1 MAPSSYVSLYEEG
14 AVMRRT
20 IERID
25 RLMASILNDEQA
37 SELHA
42 VLVACLVGEG
52 AASSGRKTVVEYV
65 ELFLAAKRLEGCSER
80 SLRYYASTL
89 ARFSAKVVKSA
100 HDVTTDD
107 IRDYLMDY
115 SGDGRVGK
123 ITVDNIRRVIS
134 SFFSWLEEE
143 DYIYK
148 SPVRR
153 IKKIRTSRVL
163 KPVYSDESLELLRD
177 SCEEVRD
184 LAMIDLLSSTGIRVG
199 ELVQLN
205 RRDIDFDAREC
216 VVHGKGD
223 KERRVYFD
231 ARAKMHLLAY
241 FELRE
246 DDTPALFVSLHRPY
260 RRLEI
265 SGVEARLRKLGE
277 DAGVKHVHP
286 HKFRRTLAT
295 KAIDKG
301 MPIEQVQV
309 LLGHSKIDTTL
320 CYAMVDQ
327 DNVKRSHRKY
337 IS

>member
-1 MAPSSYVSLYEEG
+1 
-14 AVMRRT
+14 
-20 IERID
+20 
-25 RLMASILNDEQA
+25 MASTLSAEQA
-37 SELHA
+37 AELHA
-42 VLVACLVGEG
+42 VLVGCLIGEG
-52 AASSGRKTVVEYV
+52 SAPHGRETIAEYV
-65 ELFLAAKRLEGCSER
+65 ELFLAAKKLEGCSER
-80 SLRYYASTL
+80 SLRYYATTL
-89 ARFSAKVVKSA
+89 ARFSAEMAKPA
-100 HDVTTDD
+100 HDITTDD
-107 IRDYLMDY
+107 IRDYLTKY
-115 SGDGRVGK
+115 SDDGRVGK
-123 ITVDNIRRVIS
+123 TTIDNIRRVIS

-163 KPVYSDESLELLRD
+163 KPVYSDEALELLRD
-177 SCEEVRD
+177 SCKEIRD
-184 LAMIDLLSSTGIRVG
+184 LAIIDLLSSTGIRVG

-231 ARAKMHLLAY
+231 ARAKTHLLAY
-241 FELRE
+241 LELRE
-246 DDTPALFVSLHRPY
+246 DDTPALFVSLHRPFK
-260 RRLEI
+260 RLEI

-277 DAGVKHVHP
+277 DSGVRHVHP

>member
-1 MAPSSYVSLYEEG
+1 
-14 AVMRRT
+14 MRET

-25 RLMASILNDEQA
+25 RLMAPVLSAKQA
-37 SELHA
+37 AELHS
-42 VLVACLVGEG
+42 VLVACLDGAGRGAGRDGTMGEHI
-52 AASSGRKTVVEYV
+52 

-80 SLRYYASTL
+80 TLRYYSGTL
-89 ARFSAKVVKSA
+89 ARFAAEVGKASHEVGTE
-100 HDVTTDD
+100 DV
-107 IRDYLMDY
+107 RDYLSAY
-115 SGDGRVGK
+115 SRDGRAGK
-123 ITVDNIRRVIS
+123 ATVDNVRRVVS
-134 SFFSWLEEE
+134 SFFSWLEAE
-143 DYIYK
+143 DLIYK

-163 KPVYSDESLELLRD
+163 KPVYSDESLEALRD
-177 SCEEVRD
+177 CCAEPRD
-184 LAMIDLLSSTGIRVG
+184 LAMVDLLSSTGMRVG

-205 RRDIDFDAREC
+205 RRDVDFEAREC

-231 ARAKMHLLAY
+231 ARAKTHLLAY
-241 FELRE
+241 LDARG
-246 DDTPALFVSLHRPY
+246 DDCPALFVSLHRPFG
-260 RRLEI
+260 RLQI
-265 SGVEARLRKLGE
+265 SGVEARMRKLGE
-277 DAGVKHVHP
+277 LAGVKHVHP

-320 CYAMVDQ
+320 LYAMVDQ

>member
-1 MAPSSYVSLYEEG
+1 
-14 AVMRRT
+14 MREVV
-20 IERID
+20 ERVD
-25 RLMASILNDEQA
+25 RLMAPMLTADQA
-37 SELHA
+37 AELHG

-52 AASSGRKTVVEYV
+52 RCANLRRTTDEYI

-89 ARFSAKVVKSA
+89 AKFSGGVEKPA
-100 HDVTTDD
+100 HDMTTDD
-107 IRDYLMDY
+107 IREYLSGY
-115 SGDGRVGK
+115 SKDGRAGK
-123 ITVDNIRRVIS
+123 ATVDNVRRVIS

-163 KPVYSDESLELLRD
+163 KPVYSDESLEALRD
-177 SCEEVRD
+177 SCAEVRD

-199 ELVQLN
+199 ELVRLN
-205 RRDIDFDAREC
+205 RGDIDFDAREC
-216 VVHGKGD
+216 IVHGKGD

-231 ARAKMHLLAY
+231 ARAKTHMLSYLECRTDESA
-241 FELRE
+241 
-246 DDTPALFVSLHRPY
+246 ALFVSLRKPF

-265 SGVEARLRKLGE
+265 SGVEARLRKLGD

-327 DNVKRSHRKY
+327 DNVRRSHRKY

>member
-1 MAPSSYVSLYEEG
+1 
-14 AVMRRT
+14 MRRI
-20 IERID
+20 IERVD
-25 RLMASILNDEQA
+25 RLMAPLLTDAQA
-37 SELHA
+37 TELHA
-42 VLVACLVGEG
+42 VLVACMASEG
-52 AASSGRKTVVEYV
+52 KGGCAQNSTEEYV

-89 ARFSAKVVKSA
+89 GRFVSIVVKPV
-100 HDVTTDD
+100 HETTTDD
-107 IRDYLMDY
+107 IRDYLADY
-115 SGDGRVGK
+115 SRDGRAGK
-123 ITVDNIRRVIS
+123 TTVDNIRRVIS

-153 IKKIRTSRVL
+153 IKKIRTSRVI

-177 SCEEVRD
+177 SCCEIRD

-199 ELVQLN
+199 ELVRLN

-216 VVHGKGD
+216 VVCGKGD

-231 ARAKMHLLAY
+231 ARAKTHMLAY
-241 FELRE
+241 LDNRA
-246 DDTPALFVSLHRPY
+246 DGNAALFVSLQRPF
-260 RRLEI
+260 RRLKI
-265 SGVEARLRKLGE
+265 SGVEARLRKLGK

-327 DNVKRSHRKY
+327 DNVKRSHQKF

>member
-1 MAPSSYVSLYEEG
+1 
-14 AVMRRT
+14 MRRI
-20 IERID
+20 IERVD
-25 RLMASILNDEQA
+25 RLMAPVLTDAQA
-37 SELHA
+37 AELHA
-42 VLVACLVGEG
+42 VLVACMASEG
-52 AASSGRKTVVEYV
+52 KGSCAQNSTEEYV

-89 ARFSAKVVKSA
+89 ARFISIVIKPA
-100 HDVTTDD
+100 HEVTTDD
-107 IRDYLMDY
+107 IRDYLTDY
-115 SGDGRVGK
+115 SRDGRAGK
-123 ITVDNIRRVIS
+123 TTVDNIRRVIS

-153 IKKIRTSRVL
+153 IKKIRTSRVI

-177 SCEEVRD
+177 SCCEIRD
-184 LAMIDLLSSTGIRVG
+184 LAIIDLLSSTGIRVG
-199 ELVQLN
+199 ELVRLN

-216 VVHGKGD
+216 VVFGKGD

-231 ARAKMHLLAY
+231 ARAKTHMLAY
-241 FELRE
+241 LDNRI
-246 DDTPALFVSLHRPY
+246 DTNAALFVSLQRPF
-260 RRLEI
+260 RRLKI
-265 SGVEARLRKLGE
+265 SGVEARLRKLGK

-327 DNVKRSHRKY
+327 DNVKRSHQKF

>member
-1 MAPSSYVSLYEEG
+1 MHR
-14 AVMRRT
+14 M
-20 IERID
+20 IERVD
-25 RLMASILNDEQA
+25 RLMAPLLSDSQA
-37 SELHA
+37 MELHS
-42 VLVACLVGEG
+42 VLVACFTNEG
-52 AASSGRKTVVEYV
+52 RNARQKNSISDYV
-65 ELFLAAKRLEGCSER
+65 DMFLAAKRLEGCSER
-80 SLRYYASTL
+80 SLRYYSSTL
-89 ARFSAKVVKSA
+89 ARFASLVVKPV
-100 HDVTTDD
+100 HEVVTDD
-107 IRDYLMDY
+107 IRAYLRDY
-115 SGDGRVGK
+115 SRDGRAGK
-123 ITVDNIRRVIS
+123 VTVDNIRRVIS

-153 IKKIRTSRVL
+153 IKKIRSSSVL
-163 KPVYSDESLELLRD
+163 KPVYSDEMLELLRD
-177 SCEEVRD
+177 ACFEIRD

-205 RRDIDFDAREC
+205 RRNIDFDAREC
-216 VVHGKGD
+216 IVHGKGD
-223 KERRVYFD
+223 KERKVYFD

-241 FELRE
+241 LESRI
-246 DDTPALFVSLHRPY
+246 DDHPALFVCLHRPFK
-260 RRLEI
+260 RLKI

-327 DNVKRSHRKY
+327 DNVKRSHRKF

>member
-1 MAPSSYVSLYEEG
+1 
-14 AVMRRT
+14 MRRT

-25 RLMASILNDEQA
+25 RLMASTLSAEQA
-37 SELHA
+37 AELHA
-42 VLVACLVGEG
+42 VLVGSLIGEG
-52 AASSGRKTVVEYV
+52 SAPHGRETIAEYV
-65 ELFLAAKRLEGCSER
+65 ELFLAAKKLEGCSER
-80 SLRYYASTL
+80 SLRYYATTL
-89 ARFSAKVVKSA
+89 ARFSAEMAKPA
-100 HDVTTDD
+100 HDITTDD
-107 IRDYLMDY
+107 IRDYLTKY
-115 SGDGRVGK
+115 SDDGRVGK
-123 ITVDNIRRVIS
+123 TTVDNIRRVIS

-163 KPVYSDESLELLRD
+163 KPVYSDEALELLRD
-177 SCEEVRD
+177 SCKEIRD
-184 LAMIDLLSSTGIRVG
+184 LAIIDLLSSTGIRVG

-231 ARAKMHLLAY
+231 ARAKTHLLAY
-241 FELRE
+241 LELRE
-246 DDTPALFVSLHRPY
+246 DDTPALFVSLHRPFK
-260 RRLEI
+260 RLEI

-277 DAGVKHVHP
+277 DSGVKHVHP

>member
-1 MAPSSYVSLYEEG
+1 MAPMLT
-14 AVMRRT
+14 A
-20 IERID
+20 D
-25 RLMASILNDEQA
+25 QA
-37 SELHA
+37 AELHG

-52 AASSGRKTVVEYV
+52 KGAGLRRTTDEYV
-65 ELFLAAKRLEGCSER
+65 ELFLAAKRLEGCSDR
-80 SLRYYASTL
+80 SLRYYATTL
-89 ARFSAKVVKSA
+89 AKFSGSIEKPA
-100 HDVTTDD
+100 HDMTTDD
-107 IRDYLMDY
+107 IRDYLAGY
-115 SGDGRVGK
+115 SKGGRAGK
-123 ITVDNIRRVIS
+123 ATVDNVRRVIS
-134 SFFSWLEEE
+134 SFFSWLEDE
-143 DYIYK
+143 DCIYK

-163 KPVYSDESLELLRD
+163 KPVYSDESLEVLRD
-177 SCEEVRD
+177 SCGEVRD

-199 ELVQLN
+199 ELVRLN
-205 RRDIDFDAREC
+205 RGDIDFDAREC
-216 VVHGKGD
+216 IVHGKGD

-231 ARAKMHLLAY
+231 ARAKTHMLAY
-241 FELRE
+241 LEGRTDE
-246 DDTPALFVSLHRPY
+246 SEALFVSLRRPF

-265 SGVEARLRKLGE
+265 SGVEARLRKLGD

>member
-1 MAPSSYVSLYEEG
+1 
-14 AVMRRT
+14 MRRT

-25 RLMASILNDEQA
+25 RLMAATLTVEQA
-37 SELHA
+37 AELHA
-42 VLVACLVGEG
+42 VLMACLVGEG
-52 AASSGRKTVVEYV
+52 GGSRGRAMVAEYV
-65 ELFLAAKRLEGCSER
+65 ELFLAAKKLEGCSER
-80 SLRYYASTL
+80 SLRYYSSTL
-89 ARFSAKVVKSA
+89 MRFSAEIAKPA

-107 IRDYLMDY
+107 IRDYLASY

-123 ITVDNIRRVIS
+123 TTIDNIRRVIS

-153 IKKIRTSRVL
+153 IKKIKTSRVL

-177 SCEEVRD
+177 ACEEIRD

-199 ELVQLN
+199 ELVQLD

-231 ARAKMHLLAY
+231 ARAKTHLLAY
-241 FELRE
+241 LELRV
-246 DDTPALFVSLHRPY
+246 DDTPALFVSLRRPF

-277 DAGVKHVHP
+277 DSGVRHVHP

-327 DNVKRSHRKY
+327 DNVKRSHRRY

>member
-1 MAPSSYVSLYEEG
+1 
-14 AVMRRT
+14 MRRI
-20 IERID
+20 IERVD
-25 RLMASILNDEQA
+25 RLMAPVLTDAQA
-37 SELHA
+37 AELHA
-42 VLVACLVGEG
+42 VLVACMASEG
-52 AASSGRKTVVEYV
+52 KGSCAQNSTEEYV

-89 ARFSAKVVKSA
+89 ARFISIVIKPA
-100 HDVTTDD
+100 HEVTTDD
-107 IRDYLMDY
+107 IRDYLTDY
-115 SGDGRVGK
+115 SRDGRAGK
-123 ITVDNIRRVIS
+123 TTVDNIRRVIS

-153 IKKIRTSRVL
+153 IKKIRTSRVI

-177 SCEEVRD
+177 SCCEIRD

-199 ELVQLN
+199 ELVRLN

-231 ARAKMHLLAY
+231 ARAKTHMLAY
-241 FELRE
+241 LDNRI
-246 DDTPALFVSLHRPY
+246 DTNAALFVSLQRPF
-260 RRLEI
+260 RRLKI
-265 SGVEARLRKLGE
+265 SGVEARLRKLGK

-327 DNVKRSHRKY
+327 DNVKRSHQKF

>member
-1 MAPSSYVSLYEEG
+1 
-14 AVMRRT
+14 MRRV

-25 RLMASILNDEQA
+25 RLMAPILTEDQA
-37 SELHA
+37 VELHA
-42 VLVACLVGEG
+42 VLVACMASEG
-52 AASSGRKTVVEYV
+52 RGACGQASLREYA
-65 ELFLAAKRLEGCSER
+65 ELFLAAKRLEGCSDR

-89 ARFSAKVVKSA
+89 ERFASSVEKQA
-100 HDVTTDD
+100 HEVSTDD
-107 IRDYLMDY
+107 IRDYLADY
-115 SGDGRVGK
+115 SRGGRAGK
-123 ITVDNIRRVIS
+123 TTVDNIRRVIS

-153 IKKIRTSRVL
+153 IKKIRASRVL
-163 KPVYSDESLELLRD
+163 KPVYSDESLEQLRD
-177 SCEEVRD
+177 SCVEIRD
-184 LAMIDLLSSTGIRVG
+184 LAMVDLLSSTGIRVG
-199 ELVQLN
+199 ELVRLD
-205 RRDIDFDAREC
+205 RRDIDFEAREC

-231 ARAKMHLLAY
+231 ARAKTHLLAY
-241 FELRE
+241 LDVRL
-246 DDTPALFVSLHRPY
+246 DDSPALFVSLRRPFK
-260 RRLEI
+260 RLEI
-265 SGVEARLRKLGE
+265 SGVEARLRKIGE
-277 DAGVKHVHP
+277 VAGVKHVHP

-327 DNVKRSHRKY
+327 DNVKLSHRKF

>member
-1 MAPSSYVSLYEEG
+1 
-14 AVMRRT
+14 MREK

-25 RLMASILNDEQA
+25 RLMAPVLTDGQA
-37 SELHA
+37 VELHA
-42 VLVACLVGEG
+42 VLVACLMGDG
-52 AASSGRKTVVEYV
+52 KAACSKRTTNDYV
-65 ELFLAAKRLEGCSER
+65 RLFLAAKRLEGCSDR
-80 SLRYYASTL
+80 SLRYYSSTL
-89 ARFSAKVVKSA
+89 GRFAVTVPKPA
-100 HDVTTDD
+100 HEMTTDD
-107 IRDYLMDY
+107 IRDYLAGY
-115 SGDGRVGK
+115 SRDGRAGK
-123 ITVDNIRRVIS
+123 ATIDNVRRVIS
-134 SFFSWLEEE
+134 SFFSWMEEE

-163 KPVYSDESLELLRD
+163 KPVYSDESLEELRD
-177 SCEEVRD
+177 CCVELRD
-184 LAMIDLLSSTGIRVG
+184 LAMIDLLTSTGIRVG

-205 RRDIDFDAREC
+205 RRDIDFEAREC

-231 ARAKMHLLAY
+231 ARAKTHLLAY
-241 FELRE
+241 LDERN
-246 DDTPALFVSLHRPY
+246 DDVPALFVSLHRPFK
-260 RRLEI
+260 RLQI
-265 SGVEARLRKLGE
+265 SGVEARLRKLG
-277 DAGVKHVHP
+277 DLAGVKNVHP

-327 DNVKRSHRKY
+327 DNVKRSHRKF

>member
-1 MAPSSYVSLYEEG
+1 
-14 AVMRRT
+14 MRRT

-25 RLMASILNDEQA
+25 RLMASTLSAEQA
-37 SELHA
+37 AELHA
-42 VLVACLVGEG
+42 VLVGCLIGEG
-52 AASSGRKTVVEYV
+52 SAPHGRETIAEYV
-65 ELFLAAKRLEGCSER
+65 ELFLAAKKLEGCSER
-80 SLRYYASTL
+80 SLRYYATTL
-89 ARFSAKVVKSA
+89 ARFSAEMAKPA
-100 HDVTTDD
+100 HDITTDD
-107 IRDYLMDY
+107 IRDYLTKY
-115 SGDGRVGK
+115 SDDGRVGK
-123 ITVDNIRRVIS
+123 TTVDNIRRVIS

-163 KPVYSDESLELLRD
+163 KPVYSDEALELLRD
-177 SCEEVRD
+177 SCKEIRD
-184 LAMIDLLSSTGIRVG
+184 LAIIDLLSSTGIRVG

-231 ARAKMHLLAY
+231 ARAKTHLLAY
-241 FELRE
+241 LELRE
-246 DDTPALFVSLHRPY
+246 DDTPALFVSLHRPFK
-260 RRLEI
+260 RLEI

-277 DAGVKHVHP
+277 DSGVRHVHP

>member
-1 MAPSSYVSLYEEG
+1 
-14 AVMRRT
+14 MRRT

-25 RLMASILNDEQA
+25 RLMAATLTVEQA
-37 SELHA
+37 AELHA
-42 VLVACLVGEG
+42 VLMACLVGEG
-52 AASSGRKTVVEYV
+52 GGSRGRAMVAEYV
-65 ELFLAAKRLEGCSER
+65 ELFLAAKKLEGCSER
-80 SLRYYASTL
+80 SLRYYSSTL
-89 ARFSAKVVKSA
+89 TRFSAEIAKPA

-107 IRDYLMDY
+107 IRDYLASY
-115 SGDGRVGK
+115 SGDGRAGK
-123 ITVDNIRRVIS
+123 TTIDNIRRVIS

-153 IKKIRTSRVL
+153 IKKIKTSRVL

-177 SCEEVRD
+177 SCEEIRD

-199 ELVQLN
+199 ELVQLD

-231 ARAKMHLLAY
+231 ARAKTHLLAY
-241 FELRE
+241 LELRT
-246 DDTPALFVSLHRPY
+246 DDAPALFVSLRRPF

-277 DAGVKHVHP
+277 DSGVKHVHP

-327 DNVKRSHRKY
+327 DNVKRSHRRY

>member
-1 MAPSSYVSLYEEG
+1 
-14 AVMRRT
+14 MRRT

-25 RLMASILNDEQA
+25 RLMAATLTVEQA
-37 SELHA
+37 AELHA
-42 VLVACLVGEG
+42 VLMACLVGEG
-52 AASSGRKTVVEYV
+52 GGSRGRAMVAEYV
-65 ELFLAAKRLEGCSER
+65 ELFLAAKKLEGCSER

-89 ARFSAKVVKSA
+89 TRFSAEIAKPA

-107 IRDYLMDY
+107 IRDYLASY

-123 ITVDNIRRVIS
+123 TTIDNIRRVIS

-153 IKKIRTSRVL
+153 IKKIKTSRVL

-177 SCEEVRD
+177 SCEEIRD

-199 ELVQLN
+199 ELVRLD

-231 ARAKMHLLAY
+231 ARAKTHLLAY
-241 FELRE
+241 LELRV
-246 DDTPALFVSLHRPY
+246 DDTPALFVSLRRPF

-265 SGVEARLRKLGE
+265 SGVEAWLRKLGE
-277 DAGVKHVHP
+277 DSGVKHVHP

-327 DNVKRSHRKY
+327 DNVKLSHRRY

>member
-1 MAPSSYVSLYEEG
+1 
-14 AVMRRT
+14 
-20 IERID
+20 
-25 RLMASILNDEQA
+25 MASTLSAEQA
-37 SELHA
+37 AELHA
-42 VLVACLVGEG
+42 VLVGCLIGEG
-52 AASSGRKTVVEYV
+52 SAPHGRETIAEYV
-65 ELFLAAKRLEGCSER
+65 ELFLAAKKLEGCSER
-80 SLRYYASTL
+80 SLRYYATTL
-89 ARFSAKVVKSA
+89 ARFSAEMAKPA
-100 HDVTTDD
+100 HDITTDD
-107 IRDYLMDY
+107 IRDYLTKY
-115 SGDGRVGK
+115 SDDGRVGK
-123 ITVDNIRRVIS
+123 TTVDNIRRVIS

-163 KPVYSDESLELLRD
+163 KPVYSDEALELLRD
-177 SCEEVRD
+177 SCKEIRD
-184 LAMIDLLSSTGIRVG
+184 LAIIDLLSSTGIRVG

-231 ARAKMHLLAY
+231 ARAKTHLLAY
-241 FELRE
+241 LELRE
-246 DDTPALFVSLHRPY
+246 DDTPALFVSLHRPFK
-260 RRLEI
+260 RLEI

-277 DAGVKHVHP
+277 DSGVKHVHP